1 MLSMHKTAGYRGES
15 NDSHKTRNAK
25 IDPCFCHFAFSSF
38 RWSTPGLRII
48 AISNEDQKA
57 AAHLITIA

>member
-1 MLSMHKTAGYRGES
+1 MHKTAGYRGES
-15 NDSHKTRNAK
+15 NGADFQKTRNAK

-48 AISNEDQKA
+48 AISNEDQRA